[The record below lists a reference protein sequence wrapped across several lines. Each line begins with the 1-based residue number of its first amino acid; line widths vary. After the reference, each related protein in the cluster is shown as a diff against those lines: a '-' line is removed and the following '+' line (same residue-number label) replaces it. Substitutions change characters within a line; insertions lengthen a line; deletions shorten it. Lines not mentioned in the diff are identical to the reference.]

1 MGGRTGPGENVSNTP
16 NDMDELAKEPDSICG
31 ELLELYMG
39 AISRKE
45 PKPQSVDVRTS
56 YEGCLKRMIRKL
68 THPGAKI
75 TVLFQL
81 HKASGR
87 NRPPLL
93 CRDRLLR
100 HP

>member
-1 MGGRTGPGENVSNTP
+1 MGGKAGPGENVSNTP
-16 NDMDELAKEPDSICG
+16 HDMDELAKEPDSICG
-31 ELLELYMG
+31 GLLELYMG

-45 PKPQSVDVRTS
+45 PQPQSVDARTS

-68 THPGAKI
+68 THPGVGI

-87 NRPPLL
+87 NRSPLL

-100 HP
+100 LP